1 MESAVERVSTGVLK
15 LDEMLHGGIP
25 KGFVVA
31 VTGEPGTGKTV
42 LCIHFIA
49 KGVEEGDK
57 CIYVTTEESRESIIK
72 QAAQFGFDFRK
83 AILDRRLIVID
94 ALMRP
99 GGEPWS
105 LQTLN
110 PEELVS
116 KVIEAKKHLGYGDGR
131 LVVDSMSAFWLD
143 APAMARRHSYYVKKV
158 LSQWGFTILLTS
170 QYAITTSEA
179 FGFGVEHISDGII
192 RFRRMVRGG
201 RLRRFL
207 LIEKMRQ
214 TPHDLRLH
222 EIEIRGGEG
231 LVILGPVELRR
242 EDVALP
248 WSVVRRMLEAKK
260 ASELENPDVDA

>member
-1 MESAVERVSTGVLK
+1 MSVERVSTGVAK
-15 LDEMLHGGIP
+15 LDEMLSGGVP

-42 LCIHFIA
+42 LCIHFMA
-49 KGVEEGDK
+49 RGVEEGAK

-72 QAAQFGFDFRK
+72 QASQFGFRFEEAVASRK
-83 AILDRRLIVID
+83 LIIID

-105 LQTLN
+105 LQSLSL
-110 PEELVS
+110 EELVNR
-116 KVIEAKKHLGYGDGR
+116 VIEAKKHLGYGEGR

-158 LSQWGFTILLTS
+158 LSQWGFTMLLTS

-179 FGFGVEHISDGII
+179 FGFGLEHISDGII
-192 RFRRMVRGG
+192 RFRRAVRDG
-201 RLRRFL
+201 RLRRYI

-214 TPHDLRLH
+214 TPHDLRLY
-222 EIEIRGGEG
+222 EIDIRDGVG
-231 LVILGPVELRR
+231 LVVLGPVEARK

-248 WSVVRRMLEAKK
+248 PSVVRKVVEAKR
-260 ASELENPDVDA
+260 ASKLEGLG

>member
-1 MESAVERVSTGVLK
+1 MASSVERVSTGVAK
-15 LDEMLHGGIP
+15 LDEMLSGGIP

-72 QAAQFGFDFRK
+72 QAAQFGFDFRR
-83 AILDRRLIVID
+83 AVEERRLIIID

-105 LQTLN
+105 LQSLN
-110 PEELVS
+110 PEELVN
-116 KVIEAKKHLGYGDGR
+116 KVIEAKKHLGYGEGR

-158 LSQWGFTILLTS
+158 LSQWGFTMLLTS

-201 RLRRFL
+201 RLRRFV

-214 TPHDLRLH
+214 TPHDLRLY
-222 EIEIRGGEG
+222 EIDVRDGVG
-231 LVILGPVELRR
+231 LVVLGPVEMRR

-248 WSVVRRMLEAKK
+248 WSVMRKVVEAKK
-260 ASELENPDVDA
+260 ASGLEDIDLD

>member
-1 MESAVERVSTGVLK
+1 LSVERVSTGVAK
-15 LDEMLHGGIP
+15 LDEMLSGGVP

-42 LCIHFIA
+42 LCIHFVA

-72 QAAQFGFDFRK
+72 QASQFGFRFEEAIEGRK
-83 AILDRRLIVID
+83 LVIID

-105 LQTLN
+105 LQSLSV
-110 PEELVS
+110 EELVN
-116 KVIEAKKHLGYGDGR
+116 KVIEAKKHLGYGEGR

-143 APAMARRHSYYVKKV
+143 APAMARRHSYYIKKV
-158 LSQWGFTILLTS
+158 LSQWGFTMFLTS

-179 FGFGVEHISDGII
+179 FGFGLEHISDGII
-192 RFRRMVRGG
+192 RFRRAVREG
-201 RLRRFL
+201 RLRRYV

-222 EIEIRGGEG
+222 EIDIRDGVG
-231 LVILGPVELRR
+231 LVVLGPVEARR

-248 WSVVRRMLEAKK
+248 PSVTRRVAEAKK
-260 ASELENPDVDA
+260 ASKLEDLG